1 LAVPFHKLPRMDD
14 PRLASIHSLA
24 RKGLGP
30 AQPVKAHPAR
40 ISRAMRPEDVFRATL
55 SDCLAQLTANVA
67 TLRAGR
73 SVEGLHQ
80 LRVALRRL
88 ETVLKAFGEE
98 FQQDWL
104 SDLRSRAKILSSRL
118 GPARD
123 LDVFLTEL
131 LDAPAE
137 GNENEAFLNLRAR
150 MEEMRD
156 RAWKE
161 AGDCVA
167 GADFALF
174 TEDVAGLA
182 HSRLPLARDTK
193 LSRVAKRLLDRQQAR
208 ALKRGKKARDGDE
221 ANLHGLRIALKKL
234 RYTAEFLAPL
244 YPRRKVKHYVRE
256 LRGLQEHLGAINDIA
271 HVRATVAK
279 LLRETEAKRPAPG
292 ERYAAGLVAGWYRA
306 RRPHIA
312 KQALKRWKK
321 FRKVKPFWV

>member
-1 LAVPFHKLPRMDD
+1 MDD
-14 PRLASIHSLA
+14 PRPASIHSLV

-30 AQPVKAHPAR
+30 AQPVKAGPAR
-40 ISRAMRPEDVFRATL
+40 ITRTMRPEDVFRATL
-55 SDCLAQLTANVA
+55 SDCLAQLTANAA
-67 TLRAGR
+67 TIRAGR

-88 ETVLKAFGEE
+88 EVVLKAFGEE

-104 SDLRSRAKILSSRL
+104 LDLRSRAKILSSRL

-123 LDVFLTEL
+123 LDVFLTQL

-137 GNENEAFLNLRAR
+137 GGEHEAFASLRAR
-150 MEEMRD
+150 IEDMRD
-156 RAWKE
+156 KAWKE
-161 AGDCVA
+161 AHECVA

-193 LSRVAKRLLDRQQAR
+193 LSRVAKRLLKRQQAR
-208 ALKRGKKARDGDE
+208 ALKRGGKARDGDE
-221 ANLHGLRIALKKL
+221 ARLHSLRIALKKL

-244 YPRRKVKHYVRE
+244 YPRRKVKHYVRQ
-256 LRGLQEHLGAINDIA
+256 LRRLQEHLGAINDIA
-271 HVRATVAK
+271 HVRATMAT
-279 LLRETEAKRPAPG
+279 LLRETDNKRTSPG

-321 FRKVKPFWV
+321 FRDVKPFWI